1 MTALPE
7 AAQPLIII
15 GAGRSGTNMLR
26 DSLTRLPGVV
36 TWPCDEIN
44 YIWRHGNRAW
54 PTDELPVRLATSS
67 VSAYVNRRFDDIA
80 QSQGLSADS
89 PRRIVVEKTCANSLR
104 VPFVDAVMPK
114 ARYLHIV
121 RDGRDVVASA
131 QKRWKA
137 PLDLAYLAAKARYVP
152 ISDLPYYASRY
163 AVNRFAKL
171 RSREAAVSVW
181 GPRFEGMQEIAD
193 TQGLDA
199 LCAAQWARCV
209 DLSDAAFAAMPS
221 ARVHVVYYER
231 FVDDPRA
238 HLQAIAEFLG
248 TSLSDTELDLA
259 TTGIKANSVGKGGRE
274 QVPDV
279 LANMKSTLERHGYL

>member
-1 MTALPE
+1 MNDRSNAI
-7 AAQPLIII
+7 QPVIII

-26 DSLTRLPGVV
+26 DSIIRLDGAV

-67 VSAYVNRRFDDIA
+67 VSAYVNRRFEDIA
-80 QSQGLSADS
+80 RSQGLSAES
-89 PRRIVVEKTCANSLR
+89 PRRLVVEKTCANSLR
-104 VPFVDAVMPK
+104 VPFVDALVPN

-137 PLDLAYLAAKARYVP
+137 PLDMPYLAAKARYVP
-152 ISDLPYYASRY
+152 VSDLPYYASRY
-163 AVNRFAKL
+163 AINRLAKL

-181 GPRFEGMQEIAD
+181 GPRFEGMQEIAE

-199 LCAAQWARCV
+199 VCAAQWARCV
-209 DLSDAAFAAMPS
+209 DLSDAAFAAMRS
-221 ARVHVVYYER
+221 ECVHTIYYER
-231 FVDDPRA
+231 FVEDPRT

-248 TSLSDTELDLA
+248 TSLRDTELNLA
-259 TTGIKANSVGKGGRE
+259 TAGIKVNSVGKGGRE
-274 QVPDV
+274 PPPDV
-279 LANMKSTLERHGYL
+279 LAHMKSTLERHGYL